1 MAFHA
6 VFDALSGVAYSD
18 GVLFSHLSLH
28 VPGSDS
34 SALITKKEGL
44 PSLIL
49 GMKDHFNPEGK
60 PAPPRPRSPGG
71 N

>member
-1 MAFHA
+1 M
-6 VFDALSGVAYSD
+6 LSG
-18 GVLFSHLSLH
+18 HLSLH

-60 PAPPRPRSPGG
+60 PAPPRPRSPGD
-71 N
+71 NQMV